1 MISLS
6 GRSIQ
11 SELPYNKKKMLEDG
25 QSRLAKWSV
34 CLADLFNLNFLITKT
49 KCLMMAKADLQ
60 NGQFVW
66 CPDPSTL
73 CPWLELFLLKGD
85 FTKNVYL

>member
-11 SELPYNKKKMLEDG
+11 SELPYNQKKK
-25 QSRLAKWSV
+25 
-34 CLADLFNLNFLITKT
+34 CLK
-49 KCLMMAKADLQ
+49 MAKADLQ

-66 CPDPSTL
+66 CPDPSML
-73 CPWLELFLLKGD
+73 CPRLELSLLKGD
-85 FTKNVYL
+85 FTKNVYLKLLILTFYNNC